1 MSHSTTPPEITRS
14 SFPFAWFRAGTLLL
28 AILSVCAPRCHATP
42 PPTTTTTVSVSPSA
56 SVSQGTVLT
65 LQATVNAGASA
76 VAAGSVTFYDGAT
89 ALANVPL
96 VNTESTYTYGT
107 ANLKTRLGPGSHVIT
122 AVYAGTTGYLSSTSS
137 AQTITVTGA
146 SSATTATKITSGGSA
161 GSYTLSGKV
170 TAFSSTAPTGNVFF
184 VDQTNNNFSL
194 GSAALDAASQ
204 TGGWQVMTP
213 LATSDSTYAVVI
225 GDLNGDGIPDLV
237 SSNYSGST
245 LSVLL
250 GNGDGTFQTHV
261 DYAVGGYPFGLA
273 VGDLN
278 GDGYPDV
285 VVAYH
290 TNGGIGVLLG
300 NVDGTFQAVQTNATS
315 GASNYVALADL
326 NRDGILDIVTLN
338 SVGEGGGVA
347 VLLGNGNGTFQ
358 TAQSYSSGTYSY
370 SYGLTVADFNKD
382 GKIDVVVSD
391 NAGNTV
397 TVLLGSGDGTLQEP
411 TAYIVGSGPTNLV
424 AVDLDGDGNQDLVV
438 CSNESSSVSVLL
450 GNGDGTFK
458 AEVEYPV
465 SSPWGV
471 AAADVNGDGIPD
483 VLVTRLDGS
492 VSLLQGKGDG
502 TLLAGVS
509 TATGAANYI
518 PALGDLNG
526 DGVIDLVVANLGGS
540 NVLASLGS
548 ISATA
553 TVTGVSIPGGGA
565 HNVVG
570 NYEGDAHSAE
580 STSSLISLAGSQ
592 ISTSLSLSLSPDPVA
607 PGQSAMLSALVTSS
621 NSAGY
626 TPSGTVTF
634 FDGGAASDSAVSL
647 NSGHATLS
655 KSDFASGDHDI
666 TATYSGDTNFVESTA
681 SVATLTVS
689 APDYSIS
696 ASPSA
701 LTIRS
706 GQTGTATLTVTPAGA
721 YTGSVAFTCSGLPQ
735 FATCSFSPASVQM
748 DGSDTVHTVQ
758 FRLTTAGPLASPASS
773 DFGRRQILALLFPFL
788 LLALLPITKGR
799 RDSAAYERSPRR
811 HLKWLQMLVLATF
824 FLGVAGCGS
833 SPSPAASPRTP
844 LGTSTVTATA
854 AAVGG
859 SATHTASITITITN

>member
-1 MSHSTTPPEITRS
+1 MMSHSVTPPEVTS
-14 SFPFAWFRAGTLLL
+14 PSFPFSRLWAGALLL

-56 SVSQGTVLT
+56 SVSEGTVLT

-76 VAAGSVTFYDGAT
+76 VATGSVTFYDGAT

-96 VNTESTYTYGT
+96 VNTESSYTYGT
-107 ANLKTRLGPGSHVIT
+107 ANLKVRLGPGSHIIT
-122 AVYAGTTGYLSSTSS
+122 ALYTGTTGYLSSTSS
-137 AQTITVTGA
+137 PQTITVTGA
-146 SSATTATKITSGGSA
+146 SSATTATKISSSGSA

-170 TAFSSTAPTGNVFF
+170 TAFSSTAPTGSVFF

-204 TGGWQVMTP
+204 TGGWQVITP
-213 LATSDSTYAVVI
+213 FATSGSTYGVVI
-225 GDLNGDGIPDLV
+225 GDLNGDGLPDLV
-237 SSNYSGST
+237 SSNYGGSA

-250 GNGDGTFQTHV
+250 GDGDGTFRTHV
-261 DYAVGGYPFGLA
+261 DYAVGSYPFGLA
-273 VGDLN
+273 LGDLN

-300 NVDGTFQAVQTNATS
+300 NGDGTFQAVQTIATS
-315 GASNYVALADL
+315 GVSEYVALADL
-326 NRDGILDIVTLN
+326 NRDGILDIITLGSN
-338 SVGEGGGVA
+338 GEGGVS

-358 TAQSYSSGTYSY
+358 AAQSYGAGAYP
-370 SYGLTVADFNKD
+370 YGLAVADFDKN
-382 GKIDVVVSD
+382 GKVDVAVSD
-391 NAGNTV
+391 YDGNTV
-397 TVLLGSGDGTLQEP
+397 SVLLGNGDGTLQEP
-411 TAYIVGSGPTNLV
+411 AAYIVGTSPTNLV

-438 CSNESSSVSVLL
+438 SNNESSTVSVLL

-458 AEVEYPV
+458 AKVDYPV

-483 VLVTRLDGS
+483 VLVTSLDSS
-492 VSLLQGKGDG
+492 VFLLQGKGDG

-526 DGVIDLVVANLGGS
+526 DGVIDLVVANLGSS
-540 NVLASLGS
+540 NVLESLGS

-580 STSSLISLAGSQ
+580 STSSLISLTGSQ
-592 ISTSLSLSLSPDPVA
+592 ISTSLSLNVSPDPVA
-607 PGQSAMLSALVTSS
+607 PGQSATLSALVSSS
-621 NSAGY
+621 NSGGY
-626 TPSGTVTF
+626 SPSGTVSF
-634 FDGGAASDSAVSL
+634 FDGGAAIDSAVSL
-647 NSGHATLS
+647 NNGHATLS

-666 TATYSGDTNFVESTA
+666 TAAYSGDTNFVESTA

-689 APDYSIS
+689 VPDYSIS

-701 LTIRS
+701 LTIRR
-706 GQTGTATLTVTPAGA
+706 GQTGTATLTVTPVGA
-721 YTGSVAFTCSGLPQ
+721 YTGPVAFTCSGLPQ

-758 FRLTTAGPLASPASS
+758 FRLTTTGPLASPASS

-788 LLALLPITKGR
+788 FLSLLPITKR
-799 RDSAAYERSPRR
+799 RRNSAAGARSPWRP
-811 HLKWLQMLVLATF
+811 LKWLHMLVLATL

-833 SPSPAASPRTP
+833 SSSPAASPKTP

-859 SATHTASITITITN
+859 SATHTASITITITD